1 MTDEIG
7 LVSRRCRRAGSERPA
22 QKTSLDS
29 GIVQLRWRV
38 IGPRSHRRML
48 QRSGTPGTPIALL
61 RDRAV

>member
-7 LVSRRCRRAGSERPA
+7 LVSGDVEGWVPRPE